1 MRAGGRALAGI
12 AVIGGGIAGLACAWR
27 LARAGHEV
35 EVLERVGA
43 PGGRMRSVRRGDF
56 LLDLGTPCFAQSDSA
71 LRIAADALGLADA
84 IRPFARGRDAWM
96 QGGALR
102 PLGRES
108 ASAIAG
114 AAGALRLART
124 RRRLLERRVD
134 PSRLLSLERARLST
148 EIARDAEAAALSWL
162 PAPQDA
168 PPALLRAISA
178 LRQGWSGA
186 ELASFEGGS
195 GALASALAAR
205 LRVRGDCHVRRV
217 ETFTGG
223 ARLAFTERGVAR
235 TLDAD
240 AVVVAVPGSRVTGL
254 CPKLTPEERGFFE
267 SVRYAPAL
275 VVFLAFARVP
285 SAALRSV
292 FVAPEEGLEL
302 SALVLEHLRPG
313 AAPHGAGLVRALLS
327 PDASLRMHRAP
338 DASIADLA
346 VENLAYGRFGAPRP
360 CDYAVQRH
368 PDAWPRFA
376 AADVRRLARFLQR
389 FERSPRLAFA
399 GDYLTAPSADA
410 ALASGLRAAAELEGS
425 L

>member
-1 MRAGGRALAGI
+1 LAGI

-35 EVLERVGA
+35 EVLERAGS
-43 PGGRMRSVRRGDF
+43 PGGRMRSTRRGDF

-96 QGGALR
+96 HDGALR
-102 PLGRES
+102 PLGREGAS

-114 AAGALRLART
+114 AAGALRLARA
-124 RRRLLERRVD
+124 RRRPLERRVD
-134 PSRLLSLERARLST
+134 PSRALSLERARLSA
-148 EIARDAEAAALSWL
+148 EIAREVEAAALSWL
-162 PAPQDA
+162 PAPQGAQPD
-168 PPALLRAISA
+168 LLRALAA

-195 GALASALAAR
+195 SALASALAAR
-205 LRVRGDCHVRRV
+205 VCVRTSCQVRRV

-223 ARLAFTERGVAR
+223 ARVVFVEQSAAR

-240 AVVVAVPGSRVTGL
+240 AVVVAVPGSRVTAL

-292 FVAPEEGLEL
+292 FIPPEQGLEL

-313 AAPHGAGLVRALLS
+313 AAPHGAGLVRAMLS
-327 PDASLRMHRAP
+327 PEASVRMHRAP

-368 PDAWPRFA
+368 PDAWPRFESD
-376 AADVRRLARFLQR
+376 DVRRLARFFQR

-399 GDYLTAPSADA
+399 GDYLMAPSADA
-410 ALASGLRAAAELEGS
+410 ALASGLRAAAELERE

>member
-1 MRAGGRALAGI
+1 MRAGGRGLAGI
-12 AVIGGGIAGLACAWR
+12 AVVGGGIAGLACAWR

-35 EVLERVGA
+35 EVLERAGA

-96 QGGALR
+96 RGGTLR

-114 AAGALRLART
+114 AAGALRLARA
-124 RRRLLERRVD
+124 RRRPLERRVD
-134 PSRLLSLERARLST
+134 PSRLHSQERARVAV
-148 EIARDAEAAALSWL
+148 EIAREAEAAALSWL
-162 PAPQDA
+162 PAPPGA
-168 PPALLRAISA
+168 PPELLRALVA

-186 ELASFEGGS
+186 ELTCFEGGN

-205 LRVRGDCHVRRV
+205 VLVRTECQVRRV

-223 ARLAFTERGVAR
+223 ARVAFVEQGVAR

-240 AVVVAVPGSRVTGL
+240 AVVVAVPGSRVAAL

-292 FVAPEEGLEL
+292 LVAPEEELEL

-327 PDASLRMHRAP
+327 SAASLRMHRAS

-368 PDAWPRFA
+368 PDAWPQF
-376 AADVRRLARFLQR
+376 DSEGVRRLARFLQR

-399 GDYLTAPSADA
+399 GDYLMAPSADA
-410 ALASGLRAAAELEGS
+410 ALASGLRAAAELERE

>member
-1 MRAGGRALAGI
+1 MRAGGRGLAGI
-12 AVIGGGIAGLACAWR
+12 AVVGGGIAGLACAWR
-27 LARAGHEV
+27 LARAGHEAL
-35 EVLERVGA
+35 VLERASA
-43 PGGRMRSVRRGDF
+43 PGGRMRSMRRGDF

>member
-1 MRAGGRALAGI
+1 MAGI
-12 AVIGGGIAGLACAWR
+12 AVVGGGIAGLACAWR
-27 LARAGHEV
+27 LARAGHEAL
-35 EVLERVGA
+35 VLERASA
-43 PGGRMRSVRRGDF
+43 PGGRMRSMRRGDF